1 MRRESI
7 LMRRR
12 YTPLSAL
19 VQVLLALL
27 ATALTTALLI
37 VVQDNLSTPII
48 ALLYL
53 LPVVLS
59 TSLGGLGPGIASA
72 LFAFLSFNFFFIQPL
87 YTFTVHQ
94 PRDVLVL
101 VVFLLVA
108 VFISQI
114 LGRARAS
121 TAAATA
127 REREATRLYE
137 LSTAL
142 AGQHDQHAIAQ
153 IIAEHALETF
163 QAARVELTVEGQ
175 EGKRGFSV
183 RAPESAPPSSTNL
196 LHRLPLQTA
205 RGLQGELRLWRDQ
218 TPLTPAED
226 RLLRTFATQGAVAL
240 ERARLVEM
248 ETRAKVLEESDRL
261 KSALLSSVSH
271 ELRSP
276 LAAIKAGITS
286 LRSREVHWE
295 SPAGAD
301 LLAVVEEEV
310 DHLNRLVGNLLD
322 MSRIESGALKPQRQ
336 WNVLVDIFDSA
347 LERMRRAAEAYRIET
362 DLRDDL
368 PLVPVDAAQLEQVF
382 TNLISNS
389 LKYAPS
395 GSVITIGACPQ
406 DDQTLLVEVRNQG
419 PPIAEEHLERI
430 FDKFYRVT
438 AADRVTGTGLGL
450 SICKGIVEAHG
461 GRIWAENRPDGMAF
475 KFTLPLTWDGAQP
488 ALLPPTAPDPPELL

>member
-1 MRRESI
+1 
-7 LMRRR
+7 MRRR
-12 YTPLSAL
+12 YIPSSGL
-19 VQVLLALL
+19 VQYLLALL

-53 LPVVLS
+53 LPVVLG

-72 LFAFLSFNFFFIQPL
+72 LLAFLSFNFFFIPPL
-87 YTFTVHQ
+87 YTFAVHQ
-94 PRDVLVL
+94 PPDVLVL

-114 LGRARAS
+114 LGSARAS

-153 IIAEHALETF
+153 IMAEHALETF
-163 QAARVELTVEGQ
+163 QAARVELTIEGQ
-175 EGKRGFSV
+175 GGKRGFSV
-183 RAPESAPPSSTNL
+183 LAPESALPSSTHP
-196 LHRLPLQTA
+196 LHRFPLQTA

-218 TPLTPAED
+218 APLTPAED

-240 ERARLVEM
+240 ERARLVET

-276 LAAIKAGITS
+276 LAAIQAGITS
-286 LRSREVHWE
+286 LRSREVYWD
-295 SPAGAD
+295 SPAGVD
-301 LLAVVEEEV
+301 LLSVVEEEV
-310 DHLNRLVGNLLD
+310 ERLNRLVGNLLD
-322 MSRIESGALKPQRQ
+322 MSRIESGALKPIRQ
-336 WNVLVDIFDSA
+336 WNILADIVGSA
-347 LERMRRAAEAYRIET
+347 LERQRRPAEPYRVEI

-368 PLVPVDAAQLEQVF
+368 PLVPVDAVQLEQVF

-389 LKYAPS
+389 LKYAPP
-395 GSVITIGACPQ
+395 GSTISIGAWPQ
-406 DDQTLLVEVRNQG
+406 HDQTLLVEVRNQG
-419 PPIAEEHLERI
+419 PPIAAEHLERI

-461 GRIWAENRPDGMAF
+461 GRIRAENRPDGLAF
-475 KFTLPLTWDGAQP
+475 RFTLPLTWDGAQP
-488 ALLPPTAPDPPELL
+488 PTLPLNESD

>member
-1 MRRESI
+1 MRRQ
-7 LMRRR
+7 
-12 YTPLSAL
+12 YTPSSGLA
-19 VQVLLALL
+19 QYLLALF

-37 VVQDNLSTPII
+37 VFQDNLNTPII

-53 LPVVLS
+53 VPVVLS
-59 TSLGGLGPGIASA
+59 TSLGGLGPGIVSA
-72 LFAFLSFNFFFIQPL
+72 LIAFLSFNFFFIPPL

-94 PRDVLVL
+94 PPDVLVL
-101 VVFLLVA
+101 VIFLLVA

-114 LGRARAS
+114 LGRSRAS

-163 QAARVELTVEGQ
+163 QAECVDLSVESQGE
-175 EGKRGFSV
+175 KRGFSV
-183 RAPESAPPSSTNL
+183 RAPESASPSSANPL
-196 LHRLPLQTA
+196 RRCPLQTA
-205 RGLQGELRLWRDQ
+205 RGLQGELRLWRDEAM
-218 TPLTPAED
+218 LTPAED
-226 RLLRTFATQGAVAL
+226 RLLRTFATQGALAL
-240 ERARLVEM
+240 ERAQLVET

-276 LAAIKAGITS
+276 LAAIQAGITS
-286 LRSREVHWE
+286 LRSREVYWD

-301 LLAVVEEEV
+301 LLSVVEEEAE
-310 DHLNRLVGNLLD
+310 HLNRLVGNLLD
-322 MSRIESGALKPQRQ
+322 MSRIESGALKPKRQ
-336 WNVLVDIFDSA
+336 WNVLADIVGSA
-347 LERMRRAAEAYRIET
+347 LERQRHAAEAYRIEI

-389 LKYAPS
+389 LKYAPP
-395 GSVITIGACPQ
+395 GSTITIGAWPQ

-461 GRIWAENRPDGMAF
+461 GRMWAENRPDGLAF
-475 KFTLPLTWDGAQP
+475 EFTLPLTWDGAQP
-488 ALLPPTAPDPPELL
+488 PALPATVLNESESP

>member
-1 MRRESI
+1 
-7 LMRRR
+7 MRRR
-12 YTPLSAL
+12 YPPSSAL
-19 VQVLLALL
+19 AQYLLALL
-27 ATALTTALLI
+27 ATALITALLI
-37 VVQDNLSTPII
+37 IVQDNLSTPII

-59 TSLGGLGPGIASA
+59 TSLWGLGPGIASA
-72 LFAFLSFNFFFIQPL
+72 LIAFLFFNFFFIPPL

-94 PRDVLVL
+94 TRDVLVL

-121 TAAATA
+121 AAAATA
-127 REREATRLYE
+127 REREVTRLYE

-142 AGQHDQHAIAQ
+142 AGQHDQHTITR
-153 IIAEHALETF
+153 IIAEHALEAF
-163 QAARVELTVEGQ
+163 QATRVELTLEGQ
-175 EGKRGFSV
+175 EGERVSSV
-183 RAPESAPPSSTNL
+183 RTPESALPSSASP
-196 LHRLPLQTA
+196 LHQFPLQTA
-205 RGLQGELRLWRDQ
+205 RGLQGELRLWREQ
-218 TPLTPAED
+218 APLTPAED
-226 RLLRTFATQGAVAL
+226 RLLRTFATQGALAL
-240 ERARLVEM
+240 ERAHLVQA
-248 ETRAKVLEESDRL
+248 ETRAKILEESDRL

-286 LRSREVHWE
+286 LSDREVYWD
-295 SPAGAD
+295 SPAGTD
-301 LLAVVEEEV
+301 LLSVVEEEV

-322 MSRIESGALKPQRQ
+322 MSRIESGALKPKRQ

-347 LERMRRAAEAYRIET
+347 LERMYRAAEAYRIEI

-382 TNLISNS
+382 TNLVSNS
-389 LKYAPS
+389 LKYAPP
-395 GSVITIGACPQ
+395 GSVISIGACPQ

-419 PPIAEEHLERI
+419 PPIAEEHLERV

-450 SICKGIVEAHG
+450 SICKGIIEAHG
-461 GRIWAENRPDGMAF
+461 GRIWAENRPDGLAF

-488 ALLPPTAPDPPELL
+488 ATLPPTAPDQPESP

>member
-1 MRRESI
+1 
-7 LMRRR
+7 MRRR
-12 YTPLSAL
+12 YTPLSGL
-19 VQVLLALL
+19 VQYLLALL
-27 ATALTTALLI
+27 ATALATTLLI
-37 VVQDNLSTPII
+37 VLQDNLSTPII

-72 LFAFLSFNFFFIQPL
+72 LFAFLSFNFFFIPPL

-114 LGRARAS
+114 LGRSRAS

-153 IIAEHALETF
+153 IIAGHTLETF
-163 QAARVELTVEGQ
+163 QAARVELTIEGQ
-175 EGKRGFSV
+175 GGKPGFSV
-183 RAPESAPPSSTNL
+183 RAPESASPSSTHP
-196 LHRLPLQTA
+196 LHRFPLQTA

-218 TPLTPAED
+218 APLTPAED

-240 ERARLVEM
+240 ERARLVET

-276 LAAIKAGITS
+276 LAAIQAGITS
-286 LRSREVHWE
+286 LRSREVYWD
-295 SPAGAD
+295 SPAGVD
-301 LLAVVEEEV
+301 LLSVVEEEV
-310 DHLNRLVGNLLD
+310 EHLNRLVGNLLD
-322 MSRIESGALKPQRQ
+322 MSRIESGALKPKRQ
-336 WNVLVDIFDSA
+336 WNVLADIIGSA
-347 LERMRRAAEAYRIET
+347 LERQRHAAEPYRIDI
-362 DLRDDL
+362 DLHDDL
-368 PLVPVDAAQLEQVF
+368 PLVPVDAVQLEQVF

-389 LKYAPS
+389 LKYAPP
-395 GSVITIGACPQ
+395 GSTIYMGAWPP

-419 PPIAEEHLERI
+419 PPIAEEHLKRI
-430 FDKFYRVT
+430 FEKFYRVT

-461 GRIWAENRPDGMAF
+461 GRIWAENLPNGLAF
-475 KFTLPLTWDGAQP
+475 KFTLPLTWDGAPPPKLPP
-488 ALLPPTAPDPPELL
+488 ALLNGLDS